1 MPKTIPLIRAANV
14 LPLVRF
20 LEANGNAG
28 APFLDAVDLGY
39 WFALEPLDPVPML
52 NAIELLRDMSRAYGP
67 DVGAAIVSQASI
79 GELAF
84 IGQVALGARTPAEA
98 LKRVAMALPMHCTHE
113 MLRVEDS
120 RGALSITHTLSVR
133 IDPEALHAIHV
144 LFCSMISQLC
154 RFTGLQ
160 PPLLDR
166 IAAVPHPETGLDALV
181 AHFGDCVVPGPDHSL
196 RITLDAHVALN
207 PFRIVARDR
216 FANSADIVIPP
227 LAEDSSLAASVRSV
241 IAAMLHGGE
250 PTIERV
256 ARAGGMSVRTLQRRL
271 TEEGT
276 SFSVELDRVRRQLAV
291 ALLQAPDLDLSDLSE
306 RLGYSSTSTL
316 SRAVRRLVGKSPSGA
331 RAGLAG

>member
-20 LEANGNAG
+20 LEANGNGSAT
-28 APFLDAVDLGY
+28 FLEAVDLGY
-39 WFALEPLDPVPML
+39 WFALAPEDPVPML
-52 NAIELLRDMSRAYGP
+52 NAIELLRDMSRAFGT

-98 LKRVAMALPMHCTHE
+98 LRRVAMALPFHCSHE
-113 MLRVEDS
+113 MLRVEET
-120 RGALSITHTLSVR
+120 RGGLSIIHTLSVR
-133 IDPEALHAIHV
+133 IEPESLHAIHV
-144 LFCSMISQLC
+144 LFCSMMAQLC

-160 PPLLDR
+160 PPLLAR
-166 IAAVPHPETGLDALV
+166 IAVVPHPETGLDALV
-181 AHFGDCVVPGPDHSL
+181 THFGDCVVPSPDHSL
-196 RITLDAHVALN
+196 RITMDAHVALN
-207 PFRIVARDR
+207 PFRVVARDR
-216 FANSADIVIPP
+216 LANAAGITVPP
-227 LAEDSSLAASVRSV
+227 LAEDSSLAASVRPV

-276 SFSVELDRVRRQLAV
+276 SFSAELDRVRRQLAV
-291 ALLQAPDLDLSDLSE
+291 ALLRTPDVDLSDLSE

-316 SRAVRRLVGKSPSGA
+316 SRAVRRLVGNSPSGA